1 MVRLAAIGPGT
12 ARALAG
18 HGLRADLVPE
28 VYDAAHLGEALA
40 ARARGRVL
48 LLRARDGSPALTQ
61 ALERAKLEYN
71 DVAIYETC
79 CRNPR
84 SQALREAVEEGR
96 VDLVTFTSASTV
108 KGFLATV
115 GAGADLS
122 RITGVCIGEQT
133 AAEARRSGIPV
144 QVARS
149 ATLEALTACAVECAL
164 SQG

>member
-1 MVRLAAIGPGT
+1 M
-12 ARALAG
+12 
-18 HGLRADLVPE
+18 
-28 VYDAAHLGEALA
+28 
-40 ARARGRVL
+40 
-48 LLRARDGSPALTQ
+48 TQ

-79 CRNPR
+79 YRNPK

-115 GAGADLS
+115 GEGADLS
-122 RITGVCIGEQT
+122 RITGICIGEQT

-144 QVARS
+144 RVARS
-149 ATLEALTACAVECAL
+149 ATLEALTECAVECAR
-164 SQG
+164 G